1 MCLRSLGFAL
11 LLLAPSPACDSAD
24 PPAEAIATPQTAAPP
39 PTEDNAPLPPSK
51 ASIGSAEIAELE
63 AMCAAV
69 DHDYI
74 DGTLSDYFR
83 DVKSQTDWGKGVQAK
98 ADESTTPGRVLLAAM
113 KDAGVAETDK
123 RLPACGRIF
132 EYIDDVE

>member
-1 MCLRSLGFAL
+1 MI
-11 LLLAPSPACDSAD
+11 PAA
-24 PPAEAIATPQTAAPP
+24 AAPP
-39 PTEDNAPLPPSK
+39 NDDAQAPPAAPK
-51 ASIGSAEIAELE
+51 ASIGESEVRELE

-83 DVKSQTDWGKGVQAK
+83 DVKSQTDWSKGVQAK